1 MASRLVGNGFGG
13 LILSIIGMVWRQEI
27 TPDREPGSAA
37 LTSREAGSGRLPL
50 RDTGRRQNQLL
61 HPIGVQGLLRPAAN
75 FPLG

>member
-1 MASRLVGNGFGG
+1 
-13 LILSIIGMVWRQEI
+13 MVWRQEI

-61 HPIGVQGLLRPAAN
+61 HPIGVQGLLRPVT
-75 FPLG
+75 FPWAGHGGFFGCEGGTER